1 MNRVSLFAL
10 ALAGLLLT
18 ALLFAQRAPAPR
30 TLRASEP
37 IVVELFTSEGCSSC
51 PPADAL
57 LQKFD
62 RQPYPGVQLIVLS
75 EHVDY
80 WNHIGWRDPYSDAAF
95 SERQSAYG
103 KKLGLDSVYTPQMV
117 VDGTRQFVGSSS
129 EDAEAAFEK
138 ASSRIKVPL
147 KISDVRIEGM
157 FLKAHVAAAVLP
169 GSVRAA
175 DVILAIALDH
185 AESQVAGGENSGRH
199 LTHVSVARRVS
210 NVGSIVSGEAFS
222 KEVQI
227 HLEPG
232 TDRSRLRVI
241 AFLQEPGPGRI
252 VAAAE
257 ERIR

>member
-1 MNRVSLFAL
+1 MNRLSIFALVLASLFL
-10 ALAGLLLT
+10 A
-18 ALLFAQRAPAPR
+18 ALLFARRAPAP
-30 TLRASEP
+30 TPLRPSGP

-103 KKLGLDSVYTPQMV
+103 KRLGLESVYTPEMV
-117 VDGTRQFVGSSS
+117 VDGTREFLGSSS
-129 EDAEAAFEK
+129 ADAEAALDK
-138 ASSRIKVPL
+138 AAAAVKVSL
-147 KISDVRIEGM
+147 KISDVRVEGDS
-157 FLKAHVAAAVLP
+157 LKAHVETALLP
-169 GSVRAA
+169 SSVYAA

-185 AESQVAGGENSGRH
+185 TESQVKAGENSGRH
-199 LTHVSVARRVS
+199 LTHVSVARAFS
-210 NVGSIVSGEAFS
+210 TVGSIASGDAFS
-222 KEVQI
+222 KDVQI
-227 HLEPG
+227 HLG
-232 TDRSRLRVI
+232 QRADRSRLRVI

-252 VAAAE
+252 VGAAE
-257 ERIR
+257 EILN